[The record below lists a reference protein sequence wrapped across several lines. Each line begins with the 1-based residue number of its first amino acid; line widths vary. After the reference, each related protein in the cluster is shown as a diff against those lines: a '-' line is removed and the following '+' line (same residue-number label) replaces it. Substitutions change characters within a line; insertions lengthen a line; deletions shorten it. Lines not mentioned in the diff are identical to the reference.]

1 MASTTLSQRG
11 LTAERSRSPFQLISD
26 CYIALL
32 ELVFPQ
38 KVGEQASIS
47 RTVYRYFE
55 ISSAIANLGNKITK
69 KPIHADMGIA
79 TRIDNQI
86 SLNNNQLPL
95 IIVKPVKMI
104 DQG

>member
-1 MASTTLSQRG
+1 MGEEYGGGAVNGQELES
-11 LTAERSRSPFQLISD
+11 I
-26 CYIALL
+26 LL
-32 ELVFPQ
+32 ELVFPP
-38 KVGEQASIS
+38 KAGKQASIFCAG
-47 RTVYRYFE
+47 YYWLG

-95 IIVKPVKMI
+95 IIEKPVKMI